1 MTIKRNADIDYNVTF
16 EGFDRTQTL
25 RAIDDMINDLSDEKV
40 AELFRWLVSQFPKK
54 KSFYGLHNSATT
66 TTQQKT
72 EVNRSNDTRGIFT
85 KVLHGGYP
93 KRKPLSVRED
103 SLTIALHVPGK
114 NTIRLTLAS
123 ANSLANAIREA
134 LTSD

>member
-1 MTIKRNADIDYNVTF
+1 MNTS
-16 EGFDRTQTL
+16 
-25 RAIDDMINDLSDEKV
+25 DM
-40 AELFRWLVSQFPKK
+40 
-54 KSFYGLHNSATT
+54 T

-72 EVNRSNDTRGIFT
+72 EVNQRNDTRGIFT

-93 KRKPLSVRED
+93 KRKPLAVRED
-103 SLTIALHVPGK
+103 LLTIALHVPGK

-134 LTSD
+134 LTSDKSYIVATHRATSRND